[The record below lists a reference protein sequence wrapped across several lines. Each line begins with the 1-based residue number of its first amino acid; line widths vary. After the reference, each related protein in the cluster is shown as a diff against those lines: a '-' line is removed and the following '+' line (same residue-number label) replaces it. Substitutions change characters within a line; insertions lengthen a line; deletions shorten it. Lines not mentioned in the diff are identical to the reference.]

1 MWFSI
6 ITAFKLT
13 QTLSLTSLN
22 FSTTLLLRRFLIHFE
37 GTCTMTG
44 SDATL
49 TDVDVLT
56 IGLRDVVA
64 EYDSAM
70 LLCVS
75 LEEVE
80 DLEEE
85 DAAKI
90 VALVKSCRGELVSN
104 IQPVSQWTS
113 METINGKT
121 IWVQKARKDFQAGL
135 DLVMADYLGED
146 EEEEDVGD
154 DGPDSDMD

>member
-1 MWFSI
+1 
-6 ITAFKLT
+6 
-13 QTLSLTSLN
+13 
-22 FSTTLLLRRFLIHFE
+22 
-37 GTCTMTG
+37 MTG

>member
-1 MWFSI
+1 
-6 ITAFKLT
+6 
-13 QTLSLTSLN
+13 
-22 FSTTLLLRRFLIHFE
+22 
-37 GTCTMTG
+37 MTG

-90 VALVKSCRGELVSN
+90 VALVKSCRAELVSN
-104 IQPVSQWTS
+104 IQPVAQWKS
-113 METINGKT
+113 METINGKMT
-121 IWVQKARKDFQAGL
+121 WVQKARKDFQIGL